1 MNTHGYT
8 TPDVDQ
14 YDPTFFDLSYK
25 YYCLLLSITAFFGTR
40 ARMIIEH
47 ETFIEI
53 LRLMRL
59 GV

>member
-47 ETFIEI
+47 ETFI
-53 LRLMRL
+53 
-59 GV
+59 GKFCG